1 MRERPFT
8 NEVIALARD
17 HNWDVFHIHDQDSY
31 ENYRKIATGA
41 GYPDLI
47 MYRTDQRGETSMIV
61 AELKTDADNSA
72 VRPNQEEWLRA
83 YEQFVPT
90 FVWRP
95 SDWPEIQQVLRD
107 GPSPSRVGRATGQV
121 DSARGKERILLSNL
135 KVIVDNLRSDIREQE
150 FSTGHRAQLR
160 RLNPEVLGPAA
171 FWRLFTRRNLS
182 KIGGPDSQKKWAAV
196 IQGIALMTGHDRGSP
211 TPLGRALFSGGD
223 QERTKALYSEHR
235 LNQLL
240 AARGQLLRTLLRRAF
255 RILVGTEQAIY
266 WPQVAEL
273 ILYDGNNEDEAE
285 KVRHQIASDYY
296 RAEAIALRRVNR
308 RDNQEDLQ

>member
-17 HNWDVFHIHDQDSY
+17 YNWTVFHIHDQDSY
-31 ENYRKIATGA
+31 ENYRKIATGG

-47 MYRTDQRGETSMIV
+47 MNRTDQRGEASMVV
-61 AELKTDADNSA
+61 AEVKTDADHSV

-83 YEQFVPT
+83 YKQFIPT

-95 SDWPEIQQVLRD
+95 SDWPEIERVLRD
-107 GPSPSRVGRATGQV
+107 GPSPTRVGRPAARAI
-121 DSARGKERILLSNL
+121 SAAEKERVSPYNL
-135 KVIVDNLRSDIREQE
+135 KTIVNNLRTDIREQE
-150 FSTGHRAQLR
+150 YSPGHRAQLR
-160 RLNPEVLGPAA
+160 RMDPEEPDSAA

-182 KIGGPDSQKKWAAV
+182 TIGEPDSQKRWAAV
-196 IQGIALMTGHDRGSP
+196 IQGIALMTGHDRGRP

-223 QERTKALYSEHR
+223 QERTKPLYSEHR

-273 ILYDGNNEDEAE
+273 VLYDGNNEDEAE

-296 RAEAIALRRVNR
+296 RAEAIALRRANR